1 MADGRGFSYIRLCKA
16 CEEAG
21 YTLGLSV
28 TQAKYRGVHELH
40 RLVVRDRAG
49 LVAASK
55 AVNGSL
61 DLAAQAVL
69 RRLAK

>member
-1 MADGRGFSYIRLCKA
+1 MRGDYLKLCA
-16 CEEAG
+16 RCEEAG

-40 RLVVRDRAG
+40 RLIVRDKAG

-69 RRLAK
+69 RRLSK